1 MHWMILPYRR
11 YFDFAGR
18 SRRREYWMFVL
29 FYLLVIMALNAVFG
43 TNEVVRTPTGFGY
56 GSRLVGGGGLVGSL
70 FGLASLIPALAVS
83 VRRLHDQDRSG
94 WLLLLGL
101 IPQFCRFAV
110 LLPLLLHF
118 LIPCCSPNL
127 KLPAACIQMVTAE
140 LKGPYSH
147 YP

>member
-1 MHWMILPYRR
+1 MNWMILPYRR

-101 IPQFCRFAV
+101 IPLFGSFALLVLMCLDGTRGSNRFGSDPKDPGSV
-110 LLPLLLHF
+110 DVF
-118 LIPCCSPNL
+118 R
-127 KLPAACIQMVTAE
+127 
-140 LKGPYSH
+140 
-147 YP
+147 